1 LGATTIIISTLGK
14 ALMTTKLFAILVLS
28 VGCVS
33 SVYADSGSCF
43 QILWFTI
50 CIPGHSGG
58 PTPAPE
64 IDPASAMSALAL
76 LAGGLAVL
84 RGRSLKKK

>member
-1 LGATTIIISTLGK
+1 
-14 ALMTTKLFAILVLS
+14 MTTKLFAILVLS

-33 SVYADSGSCF
+33 SVYADSSCLL
-43 QILWFTI
+43 ILQLLGLCT
-50 CIPGHSGG
+50 PGHHG

>member
-1 LGATTIIISTLGK
+1 
-14 ALMTTKLFAILVLS
+14 MTTKLFAILILS

-33 SVYADSGSCF
+33 SVYADSASICLPP
-43 QILWFTI
+43 ILQWLIPCT
-50 CIPGHSGG
+50 PGHHG

-84 RGRSLKKK
+84 RGRRLKKK

>member
-1 LGATTIIISTLGK
+1 
-14 ALMTTKLFAILVLS
+14 MTTKLFAILVLS

-33 SVYADSGSCF
+33 SVYADTGSSC
-43 QILWFTI
+43 LWFLELLHLCT
-50 CIPGHSGG
+50 PGGHGV

>member
-1 LGATTIIISTLGK
+1 MY
-14 ALMTTKLFAILVLS
+14 LMTKLFAILILS

-33 SVYADSGSCF
+33 SVYADSGSSCPWY
-43 QILWFTI
+43 LAWFHLCT
-50 CIPGHSGG
+50 PGGHGGG

-64 IDPASAMSALAL
+64 VDPASAMSALAL

>member
-1 LGATTIIISTLGK
+1 MA
-14 ALMTTKLFAILVLS
+14 KLFAILVLS

-33 SVYADSGSCF
+33 SVFADTSSCLP
-43 QILWFTI
+43 ILQWLGLCT
-50 CIPGHSGG
+50 PGHHG

-84 RGRSLKKK
+84 RGRSGLKKK

>member
-1 LGATTIIISTLGK
+1 
-14 ALMTTKLFAILVLS
+14 MTTKLFAILVLS

-33 SVYADSGSCF
+33 SVYADSASSCWQF
-43 QILWFTI
+43 LWLTF
-50 CIPGHSGG
+50 CPPGNHG

>member
-1 LGATTIIISTLGK
+1 MGATTIIISTLGK
-14 ALMTTKLFAILVLS
+14 DLMTTKLFAILVLS

-33 SVYADSGSCF
+33 SVYADSSSCLP
-43 QILWFTI
+43 ILAWLGLCT
-50 CIPGHSGG
+50 PGHHG
-58 PTPAPE
+58 PVPAPE

-84 RGRSLKKK
+84 RGRGLKKK